1 MHSPDQS
8 AQTVDP
14 GTCNCHPTRPPCPC
28 PGWKYWAPDEW
39 QLEMQMEQGRVD
51 RAFGRSLETLYE
63 ADD

>member
-1 MHSPDQS
+1 MIH
-8 AQTVDP
+8 QT
-14 GTCNCHPTRPPCPC
+14 CRARC
-28 PGWKYWAPDEW
+28 PGWKYWAPADEW